1 MIKNI
6 VANRVGTTK
15 VNTEEKTYKTG
26 MNLQVGQGIR
36 IVSASQAL
44 TNYTW
49 NFKVTTSN
57 GVKVV
62 KVTAKKYGAASIQ
75 IQGYSRDHTGGSN

>member
-1 MIKNI
+1 MS
-6 VANRVGTTK
+6 VQ